1 MDDRSQRAESHPWRR
16 TTPINAREILDESL
30 ARGDITIDEY
40 EKRRGAIER
49 STTGR
54 SE

>member
-16 TTPINAREILDESL
+16 RTPINGARDPHESL

-40 EKRRGAIER
+40 EKR
-49 STTGR
+49 
-54 SE
+54 